1 MASQFVA
8 PVIANDCV
16 GTSVDGE
23 ALPWFKCKKTAADPV
38 VTECVNM
45 RLFFAKCPQV
55 NVLCNSL
62 SNAYVSS
69 VILCRQNIF

>member
-16 GTSVDGE
+16 GTTVDGE
-23 ALPWFKCKKTAADPV
+23 IMPWFKCKKTAATPV

-45 RLFFAKCPQV
+45 RVFFANCPNV
-55 NVLCNSL
+55 HVLCNSL